1 MFRQMRRIKQQL
13 SEKECSEILSAE
25 TRGVLSVIG
34 DNDYPYG
41 IPINFYYSTDDN
53 RIYFHGA
60 REGHKIDSIKKN
72 DKVSFT
78 VFEKGVP
85 VEGKRGL
92 NVRSVIIFGR
102 IKIVQ
107 DREKT
112 FEICRKIAGQ
122 FEFADKAYIEDEIKN
137 FAKAVTCLELE
148 PEHITGK
155 LINES

>member
-1 MFRQMRRIKQQL
+1 MFRPMRRIKQQL
-13 SEKECSEILSAE
+13 SEAECSEVLTNE

-34 DNDYPYG
+34 DEDYPYG
-41 IPINFYYSTDDN
+41 IPINFYYSKNDN

-85 VEGKRGL
+85 TEGKRGL

-102 IKIVQ
+102 INIVE
-107 DREKT
+107 DGEKT
-112 FEICRKIAGQ
+112 LDICRWISRQ
-122 FEFADKAYIEDEIKN
+122 FTFADNEFIEGEIKK
-137 FAKAVTCLELE
+137 FANAVTCLELV
-148 PEHITGK
+148 PEHISGK
-155 LINES
+155 IINES